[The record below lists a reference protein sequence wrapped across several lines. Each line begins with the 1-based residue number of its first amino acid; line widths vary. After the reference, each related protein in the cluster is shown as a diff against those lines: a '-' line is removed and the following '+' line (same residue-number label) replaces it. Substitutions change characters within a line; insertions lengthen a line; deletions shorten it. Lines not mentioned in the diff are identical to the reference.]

1 MTSVHLPLSVRSLNA
16 FVASLVF
23 AWFPLLSACRFTEF
37 DTSVICHVL
46 IHCLGSFLMQDMS
59 PIEGQKYRKHVV
71 YLRHN
76 IVTPGPVVLLKLR
89 ASTVCRFL
97 SWISYLSYVFLRKH
111 RSFTSRKLYVCLETF
126 LCFLHIFDRSY
137 VSRARCIGLFLLLFV
152 LTPHD
157 SNVAV
162 YAQVC

>member
-1 MTSVHLPLSVRSLNA
+1 MHCLG
-16 FVASLVF
+16 
-23 AWFPLLSACRFTEF
+23 
-37 DTSVICHVL
+37 
-46 IHCLGSFLMQDMS
+46 CLGSFLMQDMS
-59 PIEGQKYRKHVV
+59 PRICFRGTKYEIYREHVA
-71 YLRHN
+71 YLHH
-76 IVTPGPVVLLKLR
+76 ILLRRTGCLIKLHAI

-97 SWISYLSYVFLRKH
+97 SRISYFSSYVFLRRH
-111 RSFTSRKLYVCLETF
+111 RSFTSGKLYVCPETF
-126 LCFLHIFDRSY
+126 LCFLHISDR